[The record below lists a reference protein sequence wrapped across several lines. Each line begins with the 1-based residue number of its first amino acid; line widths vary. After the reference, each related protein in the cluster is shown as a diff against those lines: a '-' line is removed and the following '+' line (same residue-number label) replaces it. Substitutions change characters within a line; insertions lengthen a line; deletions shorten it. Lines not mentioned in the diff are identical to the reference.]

1 VLATSALSRLFLLPL
16 ALPLAFAERRA
27 LPTST
32 RHEGSS

>member
-1 VLATSALSRLFLLPL
+1 MATSAFGRLLFLPL
-16 ALPLAFAERRA
+16 AFALAFAERRA